1 MSIITF
7 SCLQQPPKKLIGLN
21 EANLSALFI
30 GRGPVSERNHTKES
44 NLNLKIFVK
53 IRNHTLL

>member
-44 NLNLKIFVK
+44 NLI
-53 IRNHTLL
+53 